1 MATTI
6 GSFSA
11 IDDTE
16 VDAESPITETLVTR
30 LRDNSYWIDAG
41 TRKTT
46 QTSQTK
52 VLVPDGSGGVAWVEV
67 GGIAGIDGS
76 KGSGTMSIASGTPT
90 QIAVVTGKIMRLRVF
105 DSTTSFSFDIDVDN
119 SDDSYLGN
127 SAQGT
132 QSGTVTGTFAS
143 FQYGGGAGAYIWIRK
158 VSTNYEFYISGGGAA
173 TTNYYSYIWL

>member
-52 VLVPDGSGGVAWVEV
+52 VLVPDGSGGVAWVEANTV
-67 GGIAGIDGS
+67 AGIDGT
-76 KGSGTMSIASGTPT
+76 KGSGTISASSGSPT
-90 QIAVVTGKIMRLRVF
+90 QIAVIANKILNITILDDTGPASLVGTIDTSDESCDIISTATSSSNLSVTLTSSYQSLDLISGSVIAFFRVTG
-105 DSTTSFSFDIDVDN
+105 
-119 SDDSYLGN
+119 G
-127 SAQGT
+127 
-132 QSGTVTGTFAS
+132 
-143 FQYGGGAGAYIWIRK
+143 
-158 VSTNYEFYISGGGAA
+158 NYEIYISSGGTAKYLY
-173 TTNYYSYIWL
+173 NYL